1 METDLYVIQADW
13 QQYKAQLSE
22 VRRKVFIEEQH
33 VPANQELDIYD
44 ATSLHILGQTSS
56 GQPVGTGRLKT
67 DGQIGRMAVISSF
80 RNMGL
85 GTEILRQ
92 LLNLAKQA
100 ALPSVYLHAQ
110 SRARNFY
117 LRNGFTIIGDEFME
131 AGITH
136 LLMNKK
142 LE

>member
-1 METDLYVIQADW
+1 MKTDLYVIQADW
-13 QQYKAQLSE
+13 QQYKAQLFE

-33 VPANQELDIYD
+33 VPEKEELDIYD
-44 ATSLHILGQTSS
+44 ATSLHILGLTSS

-110 SRARNFY
+110 SSARNFY